1 MELTTGKLETEPSP
15 IQGTIKHIYRE
26 KTRSLIYTGRKA
38 ITTLY
43 REKSST
49 HLYRE
54 KSKRPLIQ
62 RKASIP
68 IEWKK

>member
-1 MELTTGKLETEPSP
+1 MELTTGKLKTEPSP
-15 IQGTIKHIYRE
+15 IQGTITHIYRE
-26 KTRSLIYTGRKA
+26 KTDGAYIQGENT
-38 ITTLY
+38 IP
-43 REKSST
+43 
-49 HLYRE
+49 HIYRE